1 MKNNLLIIFVISI
14 LLCLILIYEYPFQ
27 KKMAMIKFYKY
38 IEIQG
43 INKNNI
49 EIMESYKDYK
59 MGGYEIRVIYKDEE
73 PRIIYYYHYD
83 IIKRDNN
90 GKILINNMNLEISC
104 RGYNYSIN
112 KEWNKKNGLK
122 VKYPPLKDYR

>member
-1 MKNNLLIIFVISI
+1 MKKMLVIISI
-14 LLCLILIYEYPFQ
+14 VALFIGLILIYVYPIQ
-27 KKMAMIKFYKY
+27 RALAMNKFYKY

-43 INKNNI
+43 IDKNNI
-49 EIMESYKDYK
+49 EIMENYKDYK
-59 MGGYEIRVIYKDEE
+59 MGGYIIKVIYKDEE

-90 GKILINNMNLEISC
+90 GKIIINNMNLEISC
-104 RGYNYSIN
+104 RGYDYSIN
-112 KEWNKKNGLK
+112 KEWNIKNGLK

>member
-1 MKNNLLIIFVISI
+1 MKKMLVIMSI
-14 LLCLILIYEYPFQ
+14 VSLFIGLILIYAYPIQ
-27 KKMAMIKFYKY
+27 RALAMNKFYKY
-38 IEIQG
+38 IELQG
-43 INKNNI
+43 TSVENMSSMKI
-49 EIMESYKDYK
+49 YKDYK
-59 MGGYEIRVIYKDEE
+59 RGGYKIRVIYKDEE

>member
-1 MKNNLLIIFVISI
+1 MRKILSVIFIVTIGFG
-14 LLCLILIYEYPFQ
+14 LIYLFLYPIQ
-27 KKMAMIKFYKY
+27 RALAYRKMYKY
-38 IEIQG
+38 VSLQGASRENMMIEAEG
-43 INKNNI
+43 W
-49 EIMESYKDYK
+49 DYK
-59 MGGYEIRVIYKDEE
+59 MGGYIIKVIYKDEE

-83 IIKRDNN
+83 IIKRDDN

-112 KEWNKKNGLK
+112 KEWNIKNGLK

>member
-38 IEIQG
+38 
-43 INKNNI
+43 I

-112 KEWNKKNGLK
+112 KEWNIKNGLK